1 MLSSL
6 SLEETVF
13 RREQIEPR
21 YLHTF
26 AWIFAD
32 SELRFTDWLRTGNGV
47 YWIRGKPGSGKST
60 LMKFLYT
67 DERTEQFL
75 NKRRERASVISAWF
89 FFHGRGSGV
98 QRSFEG
104 LLHSVLH
111 QVLSASVELAGIVYP
126 LYMEG
131 PKIQGEHWSLHYLRR
146 ALELVLRQDR
156 FPVRLFLFLDALDEY
171 EGQLE
176 TIFQFLKSIVSPS
189 VKSATQVNVCFTSR
203 TWNIFLEEFDQ
214 FPGFSIHEQ
223 TETDIETFTRGRML
237 EQKNMARML
246 RSADITQRD
255 AAERLVSSIV
265 KKARGVFLWV
275 RLVVERVLRA
285 RSDGASIA
293 ELDEDIYQIPL
304 QLEDYYD
311 NIIKHIQQRYRQE
324 SYIMFEVLVR
334 STKQM
339 TAADFASVIDCA
351 FCTSFQQ
358 SVAQMG
364 RGRLFSKPFEDFLRH
379 VTSRSGGLIEVIG
392 KSHNAK
398 VVLMHQ
404 TVKDFVEKP
413 GFEQRMLGQYSQPP
427 LQNGH
432 SYLVKYYV
440 SRFSLDTLYERGVGS
455 EVAEPA
461 GRDRGNS
468 KKSLQC
474 CLLHAPLSELT
485 TGYSQKDFLDS
496 IGDGNVRAWRIG
508 PESSQLNSVM
518 SFAVWAD
525 CRLYVSDT
533 FRHSHQRVEPSLLH
547 VAIQR
552 HFDLDPVH
560 EEGRYKYR
568 QALQWNGSL
577 GPMCRLLL
585 SLRADPNAL
594 LEGKKPFRSLLVQLW
609 KLWGKK
615 FRYSDNDI
623 DIAAAFLEY
632 NQDANVTFPHRIES
646 ENGGFKTCKPLH
658 LAHSRMTEL
667 LLNHGAVVNAL
678 TSSGHT
684 ALDLA
689 VESTMVYGRYRS
701 PTEART
707 TLTVL
712 LDHGG
717 RVTEF
722 GTAFMTGFLKNLEMK
737 SRPSG
742 QATSVE
748 NLEERIRMRPCLR
761 GIAYA
766 RLETSLPSSN
776 PRGRTHHFRERQQRP
791 ASRSENRPVS
801 MNELGGFNSVL
812 AGLDIDFAGRS
823 ENRPANMNEREAFS
837 SMLAR
842 LDMDFEAKG
851 VNYSESHPSHASSSN
866 LG

>member
-1 MLSSL
+1 
-6 SLEETVF
+6 
-13 RREQIEPR
+13 
-21 YLHTF
+21 
-26 AWIFAD
+26 
-32 SELRFTDWLRTGNGV
+32 
-47 YWIRGKPGSGKST
+47 
-60 LMKFLYT
+60 MKFLYT
-67 DERTEQFL
+67 DERTQQL
-75 NKRRERASVISAWF
+75 LSHRREGASVISAWF

-111 QVLSASVELAGIVYP
+111 QILSTSAELADIVYP
-126 LYMEG
+126 LYVEG
-131 PKIQGEHWSLHYLRR
+131 PKTQGERWSLHYLRR
-146 ALELVLRQDR
+146 ALDLVLRQDR

-176 TIFQFLKSIVSPS
+176 TIFQFLKSIVNPA

-203 TWNIFLEEFDQ
+203 TWNVFLEEFDQ

-223 TETDIETFTRGRML
+223 TEADIENFTRGRML
-237 EQKNMARML
+237 EQRNMAQML
-246 RSADITQRD
+246 RSEDMTERD

-265 KKARGVFLWV
+265 RKSRGVFLWV
-275 RLVVERVLRA
+275 RLAVERVLRA
-285 RSDGASIA
+285 RSDGASMA
-293 ELDEDIYQIPL
+293 ELNEDIYQIPL
-304 QLEDYYD
+304 QLEDYYED
-311 NIIKHIQQRYRQE
+311 IVRHIQQRYRQE

-339 TAADFASVIDCA
+339 TAADFASVVDCA
-351 FCTSFQQ
+351 FCPTLQQ
-358 SVAQMG
+358 SVSQMG
-364 RGRLFSKPFEDFLRH
+364 RGRLFSKPLQDFVRH

-392 KSHNAK
+392 TTHNAK

-413 GFEQRMLGQYSQPP
+413 GFEQRMLGQQSQPP

-432 SYLVKYYV
+432 SYLVKYYL
-440 SRFSLDTLYERGVGS
+440 SRFSLDVDYESSVGS
-455 EVAEPA
+455 KVAEPTSL
-461 GRDRGNS
+461 GKRRGQA
-468 KKSLQC
+468 KDSLQC

-485 TGYSQKDFLDS
+485 TGYSQREFLDS
-496 IGDGNVRAWRIG
+496 IGDTKVRAWRIG
-508 PESSQLNSVM
+508 PERSQLNSVM

-525 CRLYVSDT
+525 CRLYVSDA
-533 FRHSHQRVEPSLLH
+533 FRHSHQRAEPSLLH

-594 LEGKKPFRSLLVQLW
+594 LEGKKPFRTLLVQLW

-632 NQDANVTFPHRIES
+632 DQDPNVTFSHRIES

-667 LLNHGAVVNAL
+667 LLNHGAAVNAL
-678 TSSGHT
+678 TSGGHT

-689 VESTMVYGRYRS
+689 VESTIVYGRYRS

-707 TLTVL
+707 TLSLL

-722 GTAFMTGFLKNLEMK
+722 GTAFVTGFLYNLEIK
-737 SRPSG
+737 SRPAG
-742 QATSVE
+742 QGASVE
-748 NLEERIRMRPCLR
+748 TLEELLRMRPCLR
-761 GIAYA
+761 GVAYA
-766 RLETSLPSSN
+766 RLEASSSSSSL
-776 PRGRTHHFRERQQRP
+776 RGRTHVSREGQEKP
-791 ASRSENRPVS
+791 ASR
-801 MNELGGFNSVL
+801 
-812 AGLDIDFAGRS
+812 AA
-823 ENRPANMNEREAFS
+823 NRPANMNEREAFS

-851 VNYSESHPSHASSSN
+851 INWSESDPSHVSSSN